1 MQKRT
6 REILAVLLLGLL
18 VLAGVCAMGY
28 YIFIGHNWNVAASN
42 IDDSIGRM
50 DGYTVV
56 LYEGTRPLEYEL
68 EKDAPF
74 KFDTPRGIEAEEDA
88 VINASL
94 GIPDQSVEAD
104 MVGVVRSY
112 RDKNANV
119 FVVDAGDLARYSDP
133 FVVAK
138 NGMRMGF
145 FSVGK
150 ATRRSAARADAQNL
164 AENEVNYTIALTND
178 PTLYRVAQE
187 GLIGAVSIIVCDD
200 KQGQFPNG
208 RYCGSTFCVS
218 TPHVGEVG
226 AIIISP
232 SGVLSSKVLDGW
244 QDA

>member
-18 VLAGVCAMGY
+18 VVVGVCAMGY
-28 YIFIGHNWNVAASN
+28 YIFLGHNWNVAASN
-42 IDDSIGRM
+42 IDDSLGQM

-56 LYEGTRPLEYEL
+56 LFEGTRPLEYEL
-68 EKDAPF
+68 KEDAPF
-74 KFDTPRGIEAEEDA
+74 KYDTPRGIEAEEDD
-88 VINASL
+88 VINDSL
-94 GIPDQSVEAD
+94 GLPNQNVVAD
-104 MVGVVRSY
+104 MAGVVASY
-112 RDKNANV
+112 REKGANV
-119 FVVDAGDLARYSDP
+119 FVVDASDLARYNEP

-138 NGMRMGF
+138 NGMRIGF

-150 ATRRSAARADAQNL
+150 STLRSAARADAHYL
-164 AENEVNYTIALTND
+164 ADDEVSYTLALTND
-178 PTLYRVAQE
+178 PTLHDVAKD
-187 GLIGAVSIIVCDD
+187 GLIGNVSIIVCDD
-200 KQGQFPNG
+200 VEGSFPNG
-208 RYCGSTFCVS
+208 RYHGSTYCVR